1 MPMRTC
7 SNVATKIRIIEK
19 LSSVRVMRKFV
30 NGINQAKRFLRSL
43 REDIDFFGFSGIEW
57 KKEINILMV
66 SQAEGINQA
75 EKIFLFCL
83 G

>member
-19 LSSVRVMRKFV
+19 LSSVRVMRKLA

-43 REDIDFFGFSGIEW
+43 REDIDFFGFSGIE
-57 KKEINILMV
+57 
-66 SQAEGINQA
+66 
-75 EKIFLFCL
+75 
-83 G
+83 

>member
-19 LSSVRVMRKFV
+19 LSSVRVMRKLA

-43 REDIDFFGFSGIEW
+43 SEDIDFFGFSGIEW
-57 KKEINILMV
+57 KKEVNILMV
-66 SQAEGINQA
+66 SQAERIDQT
-75 EKIFLFCL
+75 EKVFLFCL